1 MHVLAA
7 LSGASIRTRQRAWLK
22 FPIITEGGVMGADK
36 VSSIGKLYRGA
47 ARMAALVVMLPFT
60 AHAQTVAYVPGVLPD
75 TWFSGGP
82 GCASFRDDFQI
93 HAYNED
99 FYILRE
105 SGCVHAE
112 KPFLYLIFGQDRAI
126 LFDTGAGDNTDPT
139 TGRVPN
145 VVGAVNQVIDRWLAA
160 NRKQSIHLVVTHLHS
175 HFDHIWGDGQFAGRP
190 NTSFVQPAS
199 VAALQSFFG
208 IARWPRDIVAYD
220 LGGRVLDIIPIPGH
234 DETSIAVYDR
244 QTGVL
249 LTGDTVYP
257 GRVYINVPDADV
269 FEASIRRLVDFT
281 STRLV
286 THVLGT
292 HIEQRGPYVDYPIGT
307 HYAPD
312 EIPLQLGRAHLLE
325 MLEAARLQ
333 ARSDSA
339 SDAKGDKKRIVQ
351 KAYRD
356 FTTCGPYPE
365 CNTVNAGPR

>member
-1 MHVLAA
+1 MRARTMTWTMLLPRVAA
-7 LSGASIRTRQRAWLK
+7 VIA
-22 FPIITEGGVMGADK
+22 
-36 VSSIGKLYRGA
+36 
-47 ARMAALVVMLPFT
+47 MAIAVVPTTL
-60 AHAQTVAYVPGVLPD
+60 HAQAVDYVPGVLPN

-82 GCASFRDDFQI
+82 GCATFQDDFQV
-93 HAYNED
+93 HAYNDD

-112 KPFLYLIFGQDRAI
+112 KPFLYLLFGQDKAI

-145 VVGAVNQVIDRWLAA
+145 VVGAVNAVVSQWLAR
-160 NRKQSIHLVVTHLHS
+160 NHRPSIHLVVTHLHS
-175 HFDHIWGDGQFAGRP
+175 HFDHIWGDSQFAGRP
-190 NTSFVQPAS
+190 DTSFVPPGS

-208 IARWPRDIVAYD
+208 IGNWPRDIASYN
-220 LGGRVLDIIPIPGH
+220 LGQRVIDIIPIPGH

-257 GRVYINVPDADV
+257 GRVYINVPDPDV
-269 FEASIRRLVDFT
+269 FEASIRRMVDFT
-281 STRLV
+281 QTRLV

-307 HYAPD
+307 HFAPD

-325 MLEAARLQ
+325 MLEAASLQ
-333 ARSDSA
+333 ERPGKVSG
-339 SDAKGDKKRIVQ
+339 AKADKKRIVQ

-356 FTTCGPYPE
+356 FSTCGPYPE